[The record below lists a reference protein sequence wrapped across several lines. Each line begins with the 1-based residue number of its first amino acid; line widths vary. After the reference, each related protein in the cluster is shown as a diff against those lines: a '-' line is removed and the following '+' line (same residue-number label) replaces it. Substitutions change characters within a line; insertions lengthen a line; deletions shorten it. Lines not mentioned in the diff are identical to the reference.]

1 MLPGELADRLTEADF
16 MMLSAYAQKRMLP
29 TRRLQ
34 LTIARVAQAHAGG
47 KLADFLFDPV
57 EAKPTPTDAGDALAA
72 AGGVGVKRRKKK
84 RG

>member
-1 MLPGELADRLTEADF
+1 
-16 MMLSAYAQKRMLP
+16 MLSAYAQKRMLP

-34 LTIARVAQAHAGG
+34 LTIARVAQAHAGGG